1 MYEIGKDE
9 ITELEKLFLSR
20 KLFRY
25 QGKSV
30 ETNTSLFEKEFSHYI
45 GQPHSLFVTS
55 GTNAIFLALRA
66 IGIKAGDEVLV
77 PVYAFVATVA
87 AIQHVGATP
96 VLVSVG
102 NDLTLDVDKIRE
114 KITSKTKCIIPVHM
128 DGFHCDMQKISSL
141 ASEYNIFVVED
152 VAQAIG
158 GSLFG
163 RKLGSFGDASCFS
176 FNVDKIITCGEG
188 GVVSFKNEQNYKSA
202 LILHDA
208 PVRFGATFKDEFS
221 HSDLPLGYSMRVSE
235 VSSVIMRQQL
245 KKLDLILKNLRDRKR
260 IFVQELKSSQLQMIL
275 PQDLDGDCSTHLH
288 FKFEDPL
295 IAKEWA
301 KKLTDQGILAYPL
314 YVRPAYCFWQWIKF
328 LELTKNQEE
337 KAVIEFSENR
347 FFLSSVVKVDIKYD
361 ESLESTTEMALSLK
375 KFAKSICS

>member
-114 KITSKTKCIIPVHM
+114 KIT
-128 DGFHCDMQKISSL
+128 
-141 ASEYNIFVVED
+141 
-152 VAQAIG
+152 
-158 GSLFG
+158 
-163 RKLGSFGDASCFS
+163 
-176 FNVDKIITCGEG
+176 
-188 GVVSFKNEQNYKSA
+188 
-202 LILHDA
+202 
-208 PVRFGATFKDEFS
+208 
-221 HSDLPLGYSMRVSE
+221 E
-235 VSSVIMRQQL
+235 VI
-245 KKLDLILKNLRDRKR
+245 K
-260 IFVQELKSSQLQMIL
+260 QM
-275 PQDLDGDCSTHLH
+275 
-288 FKFEDPL
+288 EV
-295 IAKEWA
+295 
-301 KKLTDQGILAYPL
+301 GI
-314 YVRPAYCFWQWIKF
+314 K
-328 LELTKNQEE
+328 
-337 KAVIEFSENR
+337 
-347 FFLSSVVKVDIKYD
+347 
-361 ESLESTTEMALSLK
+361 
-375 KFAKSICS
+375 

>member
-1 MYEIGKDE
+1 MGNLEFSTFKNSKFYLFALFAAKLKLHGVKILYYVAPQAWAWKANRAV
-9 ITELEKLFLSR
+9 ELSNNVHTLFTILP
-20 KLFRY
+20 
-25 QGKSV
+25 
-30 ETNTSLFEKEFSHYI
+30 FEKEWFSTR
-45 GQPHSLFVTS
+45 GVKQ
-55 GTNAIFLALRA
+55 
-66 IGIKAGDEVLV
+66 IKAVTHPLVL
-77 PVYAFVATVA
+77 
-87 AIQHVGATP
+87 
-96 VLVSVG
+96 
-102 NDLTLDVDKIRE
+102 
-114 KITSKTKCIIPVHM
+114 
-128 DGFHCDMQKISSL
+128 
-141 ASEYNIFVVED
+141 
-152 VAQAIG
+152 
-158 GSLFG
+158 
-163 RKLGSFGDASCFS
+163 
-176 FNVDKIITCGEG
+176 
-188 GVVSFKNEQNYKSA
+188 
-202 LILHDA
+202 
-208 PVRFGATFKDEFS
+208 TFKDEFS